1 MKKIERV
8 KALPQFGLLIVF
20 QNGVEKKYNIR
31 QLYTIYP
38 QFKELEHN
46 EDLFS
51 NVKVDVGGYGVYW
64 NDELDIAA
72 DELWENGIE
81 TDIVHT
87 LDIKKRFASRLIAMR
102 DMLNM
107 TQRDISKIENG
118 NANPSLETIDR
129 LIKGMNGEIDFVIK
143 NQS

>member
-72 DELWENGIE
+72 DEL
-81 TDIVHT
+81 
-87 LDIKKRFASRLIAMR
+87 
-102 DMLNM
+102 
-107 TQRDISKIENG
+107 
-118 NANPSLETIDR
+118 
-129 LIKGMNGEIDFVIK
+129 
-143 NQS
+143 